1 MTTNAAV
8 TGQSALPTVH
18 ATTTYNLSFTN
29 KNVTGK
35 YLVFMQAYKD
45 DMPVAWLTFNPA
57 KNNVSGWTNLPG
69 EYKLVYSTALGELA
83 TQSLVVH
90 PGTGSLVGSGLNDNL
105 FGAKRNDTLKGGT
118 GDDMLRGGL
127 GRDLLVGGAGKDA
140 FVFDTKPNIRTNLD
154 RIADFNVRDD
164 SIWLD
169 NAIFKKLGKGTEL
182 QPGKLNKSI
191 FTIGDKAK
199 DKNDHLIYDNKK
211 GVLYYDADGSGSG
224 KAVEITTLQKG
235 LKLTSGDF
243 FIV

>member
-1 MTTNAAV
+1 MTSNAAV
-8 TGQSALPTVH
+8 TGPSTLPTVH
-18 ATTTYNLSFTN
+18 ATTTYKLTFTN
-29 KNVTGK
+29 TNVPTK
-35 YLVFMQAYKD
+35 QFMFMQAYRG
-45 DMPVAWLTFNPA
+45 DMPVAWLTFNPID
-57 KNNVSGWTNLPG
+57 NNVSGWTNAPG
-69 EYKLVYSTALGELA
+69 EYKLVYATALGELA

-90 PGTGSLVGSGLNDNL
+90 PATGPIVGSGLSDNL
-105 FGAKRNDTLKGGT
+105 FGGGKNDTLKGGT
-118 GDDMLRGGL
+118 GDDVLWGGF
-127 GRDLLVGGAGKDA
+127 GRDVLVGGKGKDA
-140 FVFDTKPNIRTNLD
+140 FVFDTKPNAKTNLD
-154 RIADFNVRDD
+154 RIADFNVKDD

-169 NAIFKKLGKGTEL
+169 NKVFTKLGKGTEL

-243 FIV
+243 LIV